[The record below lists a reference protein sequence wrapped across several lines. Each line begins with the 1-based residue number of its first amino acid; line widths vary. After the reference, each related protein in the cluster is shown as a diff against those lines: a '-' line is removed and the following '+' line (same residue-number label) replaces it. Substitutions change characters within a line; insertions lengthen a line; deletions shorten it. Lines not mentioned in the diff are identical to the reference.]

1 MAELT
6 LQWHLAGAERE
17 GRVRGDS
24 PAIIGREAGSTI
36 HVESPTV
43 SRKHAQIRRRPDG
56 FAITDLTNGRNAV
69 IVNGRTITAETALN
83 EGDAVQLGDVTLRVS
98 AVQGIGPPAG
108 GPILK
113 LHWELGGHGHDETV
127 SGGEPVMIGR
137 DASAAIVI
145 ASPTVSRQHARIVEK
160 GGRFAITD
168 ATSGRNP
175 ITVNQRALSGE
186 RYLSPGDVI
195 TLGAV
200 TLVVTA
206 VQSATPQ
213 RGGIT
218 ELRGGRLV
226 VCSTCHR
233 EVDGA
238 LQDCPWCGTALV
250 NAETV
255 LPGFQGL
262 TER

>member
-6 LQWHLAGAERE
+6 LQWQRAGVARE
-17 GRVRGDS
+17 GRISGDT
-24 PAIIGREAGSTI
+24 PAIIGREAGSPI
-36 HVESPTV
+36 HIESPTV
-43 SRKHAQIRRRPDG
+43 SRKHAQVRLRSDG
-56 FAITDLTNGRNAV
+56 FTIADLTSGRNAV
-69 IVNGRTITAETALN
+69 IVNGRAITAETPLT
-83 EGDAVQLGDVTLRVS
+83 EGDTVQLGEVTLRVS
-98 AVQGIGPPAG
+98 AVRGIGPPVG
-108 GPILK
+108 GPVMQLR
-113 LHWELGGHGHDETV
+113 WELGGHTHNETV
-127 SGGEPVMIGR
+127 LGGEPVTIGR
-137 DASAAIVI
+137 DAAAAIVI

-160 GGRFAITD
+160 GGRFVITD

-175 ITVNQRALSGE
+175 IAVNQRPLSGE

-206 VQSATPQ
+206 VQGATPQ
-213 RGGIT
+213 RSGIT
-218 ELRGGRLV
+218 ALRSGRLV
-226 VCSTCHR
+226 TCPTCHR

-255 LPGFQGL
+255 LPGF
-262 TER
+262 